1 MQVVLFDNAKSEKLF
16 PLTATRAV
24 GMLRMGIYSCK
35 ERWEIITGEEVFIH
49 SRTALQVLYKERSI
63 EDAFWIDASVLPDNN
78 FINEVFS
85 LKLNEALIDENQSI
99 IACRTSENLD
109 SFRVSE
115 LSFIHTVK
123 VLKDIIVIEYP
134 WHIMQLN
141 HIAINMDIDLI
152 KSRGKSIFQNIPDS
166 VTAINPENIFIEEGA
181 DVQYC
186 CLNASNGPIYIV
198 RKAVIQEGAFIR
210 GPFVLGENSM
220 VKIGAKIF
228 GATSIG
234 NNCVI
239 GGEIKN
245 IVMLGNSNKAH
256 DGYLGDS
263 VIGEWCNFGAGTS
276 NSNIKNTGGTVKV
289 WNDDMNDYLPV
300 GQKCGLIM
308 GDYCKTAINSSI
320 NTGSVFGICCNV
332 FGNGLLPKRIKN
344 FSWGAEGIHIYDFD
358 KALLEIENW
367 KKMKQNKLS
376 SCEITIL
383 RHIFDAL

>member
-16 PLTATRAV
+16 PLTTTRAV
-24 GMLRMGIYSCK
+24 GMLRMGIYTNK

-49 SRTALQVLYKERSI
+49 SRTALQALYNERSI
-63 EDAFWIDASVLPDNN
+63 EDAIWIDASVLPDNN
-78 FINEVFS
+78 FISEIFL
-85 LKLNEALIDENQSI
+85 LKLNQALIDENQNI
-99 IACRTSENLD
+99 VACRTNDNIDKFSISEMP
-109 SFRVSE
+109 
-115 LSFIHTVK
+115 FIQSVK

-134 WHIMQLN
+134 WQIMQLN
-141 HIAINMDIDLI
+141 HYAINIDIVLI
-152 KSRGKSIFQNIPDS
+152 KSRSKSNFQNIPES
-166 VTAINPENIFIEEGA
+166 VTAINQENIFIEEGA
-181 DVQYC
+181 DVQHC
-186 CLNASNGPIYIV
+186 FLNASNGPIYIG
-198 RKAVIQEGAFIR
+198 RNAVIQEGAFIR
-210 GPFVLGENSM
+210 GPFVLGENSL
-220 VKIGAKIF
+220 VKIGAKIY

-234 NNCVI
+234 NNCVV

-245 IVMLGNSNKAH
+245 IVMTGNSNKAH

-289 WNDDMNDYLPV
+289 WSDEMNDYLPV

-308 GDYCKTAINSSI
+308 GDYSKTAINSSI
-320 NTGSVFGICCNV
+320 NTGSVIGICCNV

-344 FSWGAEGIHIYDFD
+344 FSWGADGIHKYDFD

-376 SCEITIL
+376 SFEVTIL
-383 RHIFDAL
+383 RHIFDTL

>member
-166 VTAINPENIFIEEGA
+166 VT
-181 DVQYC
+181 
-186 CLNASNGPIYIV
+186 
-198 RKAVIQEGAFIR
+198 GAFIR

-358 KALLEIENW
+358 KALLELENW